1 MIHGEVRVTLKFYRR
16 IISRPIPRS
25 SRRNHTCKSIALDNI
40 DQREREEERK
50 QGLTSEEKLIGLVLM
65 SSRAW
70 QIGLLAFCLLQATA
84 NAQSRGEMAA
94 GGGTNGGGGAAG
106 YRYRSPPAPRYGSG
120 QDTNSGSGGF
130 VTTLGGGSATST
142 RGTSTGTSGGGG
154 FVSTTVGARES
165 TATTGGSSLAGT
177 TRGVGTTTTSSSG
190 LGTTTDRGSSG
201 SFTSIEGGQATSSG
215 TFSATGSGLGSSTG
229 TFGTTTGGKTSS
241 GSSGTF
247 TSTTTSR
254 GSSTGTSPTIGSL
267 GTTGRADT
275 NTPSPDSPTTP
286 GGSTTTVSGGTAT
299 AAQCGVNGNPACAGG
314 NSDPVMYGFA
324 GRSFNFMGEVG
335 KIYNIISTQTLQVS
349 MKLKLAQMWDHN
361 GTNMEAIG
369 FMYRT
374 YKVLVALDEN
384 QEMSVSLQ
392 GKVLKEKKAPQHH
405 AWRFENG
412 AYIETVWDKYKPGL
426 GNTVTVTTDVL
437 KMTIWQ
443 TPAGIVDEG
452 GMVLPSWLNFGV
464 TLLGPPANGIMH
476 GIVGGTYD
484 RYLEGESAVSKP
496 ESQLYLPPDDSFHGK
511 FQQEEYEMKDYW
523 DTDFPVNLFGV
534 NSPEIRERSSLEDDI
549 PQAAFPAFARA
560 CFLCNETPSGQS
572 HTF

>member
-1 MIHGEVRVTLKFYRR
+1 MTDRPRADDSRNRSEGE
-16 IISRPIPRS
+16 
-25 SRRNHTCKSIALDNI
+25 AI
-40 DQREREEERK
+40 DQRPSARPAIKDRK
-50 QGLTSEEKLIGLVLM
+50 QGLANEEKLKGLVPM
-65 SSRAW
+65 SRRAW

-120 QDTNSGSGGF
+120 QDTNGGSGGF

-142 RGTSTGTSGGGG
+142 RGINMGSSGSGG
-154 FVSTTVGARES
+154 FVSTTVGSRES
-165 TATTGGSSLAGT
+165 TSSEGSTLGGT
-177 TRGVGTTTTSSSG
+177 TRGVGTTTSSSSG
-190 LGTTTDRGSSG
+190 SGLGSTSTDRGSSG
-201 SFTSIEGGQATSSG
+201 TFTSASGGQATSSG
-215 TFSATGSGLGSSTG
+215 TFSAPG
-229 TFGTTTGGKTSS
+229 TAGVTSTTTGGKTSS
-241 GSSGTF
+241 SSQGTF
-247 TSTTTSR
+247 TSVTRGTAT
-254 GSSTGTSPTIGSL
+254 GSSPA
-267 GTTGRADT
+267 TGRADT
-275 NTPSPDSPTTP
+275 ASPSPDTTSTPTTP
-286 GGSTTTVSGGTAT
+286 GGTTTTVSGGTAT
-299 AAQCGVNGNPACAGG
+299 AAQCGVGGNPACAGG

-384 QEMSVSLQ
+384 QDITVSLQ
-392 GKVLKEKKAPQHH
+392 GKVLKEKKVPQHH

-426 GNTVTVTTDVL
+426 GNTVIVTTDVL

-452 GMVLPSWLNFGV
+452 GVVLPSWLNFGI

-523 DTDFPVNLFGV
+523 DTNFPANLFGV
-534 NSPEIRERSSLEDDI
+534 NSPEIKERSSLEDDTTE
-549 PQAAFPAFARA
+549 AAFPAFAHA